1 MKDFMPG
8 KKCVG
13 NGKESECSG
22 FVTEEAIFDYKHNGY
37 EIVDMLGKPYHEGMK
52 VIANFVENEELELGK
67 QIITGIIKPQI
78 NYKGK
83 MIQAAQITVS
93 QNL

>member
-1 MKDFMPG
+1 MKD
-8 KKCVG
+8 
-13 NGKESECSG
+13 NLS
-22 FVTEEAIFDYKHNGY
+22 ANGY
-37 EIVDMLGKPYHEGMK
+37 EIVDMLGKPYNQGMK
-52 VIANFVENEELELGK
+52 VTANFIEDENLEQGQ

-93 QNL
+93 QNI